1 MCIICNTCATL
12 LICTCSFS
20 DRRRITRLHALHRTA
35 YMGERTEYAS
45 RRLKAYTDRSQYLS
59 VIGDGMAQSH
69 CILPLLGNLQSFS
82 KPLDQHLQGL
92 LFHNRELHIYRT
104 FHNIQN
110 CSSLAIH
117 CFLLSI
123 EYVLQNEEKLPETL
137 YYQIDGGGENTAR
150 CWFVLC
156 ELLVA
161 KGLFKRII
169 LTRLMVGHTHEDI
182 DSVFGVL
189 WKNVRTKFVLTPD
202 EYKKA
207 IEDNLS
213 KPSRPCHVFDIFCIP
228 DYKTLLEKYMDPK
241 FVACVKKEKTQL
253 QWKFEAVEKSIHFP
267 NGVKTMYRAYSRD
280 VVAEVI
286 PDAGSTDGFTAQ
298 NCFVRDY
305 PHADESRNVNYDG
318 LSVIVAEHGYHIPL
332 QDKLFI
338 STNDEAMYES
348 GNGSTSNDVSLP
360 ATRSTDCVTTTAA
373 IRRRSVEKSHRVQ
386 LNSTTTT
393 TTATPD
399 DEDSDN
405 ESMDYDNTLFKVG
418 SRVRNEH
425 GLEGVVMRVYQDEDK
440 WNRHDVKYKRN
451 CDNGVYSCQL
461 GKAIVRKVAPRK
473 KARRNWEMV
482 SEHSSDS
489 EDDEIFTNDQQLLS
503 QRTRFAASRR

>member
-1 MCIICNTCATL
+1 
-12 LICTCSFS
+12 
-20 DRRRITRLHALHRTA
+20 
-35 YMGERTEYAS
+35 
-45 RRLKAYTDRSQYLS
+45 
-59 VIGDGMAQSH
+59 
-69 CILPLLGNLQSFS
+69 
-82 KPLDQHLQGL
+82 
-92 LFHNRELHIYRT
+92 
-104 FHNIQN
+104 
-110 CSSLAIH
+110 
-117 CFLLSI
+117 
-123 EYVLQNEEKLPETL
+123 
-137 YYQIDGGGENTAR
+137 
-150 CWFVLC
+150 
-156 ELLVA
+156 
-161 KGLFKRII
+161 
-169 LTRLMVGHTHEDI
+169 
-182 DSVFGVL
+182 
-189 WKNVRTKFVLTPD
+189 
-202 EYKKA
+202 
-207 IEDNLS
+207 
-213 KPSRPCHVFDIFCIP
+213 
-228 DYKTLLEKYMDPK
+228 
-241 FVACVKKEKTQL
+241 
-253 QWKFEAVEKSIHFP
+253 
-267 NGVKTMYRAYSRD
+267 MYRAYSRD

-318 LSVIVAEHGYHIPL
+318 LSVMTELPNNCPLPMPFVYGSKASLDAVCRCITTKYESAKPDVVLSWRNWIETRVPKSDEVDDYVAEHGYHIPL

-489 EDDEIFTNDQQLLS
+489 EDDKIFTNDQQLLS